1 MGGTHVDAVLIHK
14 GKIVEATKSPTDRTN
29 LFKSVWEP
37 LKSIISTK
45 DSDKIKRIILSTTV
59 STNAIVE
66 QKTDSVGM
74 IIECGPGLSGDF
86 LCCGNENVFISG
98 YMDHRGREV
107 SPINTQE
114 INQVANTFKQQGIS
128 AVAVTGKFSVRNSEH
143 EMKIY
148 DMLKD
153 EFSPITLEY
162 TIRKLNFPRVYFL
175 L

>member
-1 MGGTHVDAVLIHK
+1 
-14 GKIVEATKSPTDRTN
+14 
-29 LFKSVWEP
+29 
-37 LKSIISTK
+37 
-45 DSDKIKRIILSTTV
+45 
-59 STNAIVE
+59 
-66 QKTDSVGM
+66 M

-86 LCCGNENVFISG
+86 LCCGNENVFVSG

-114 INQVANTFKQQGIS
+114 INQAAKTFKQQGIS

-153 EFSPITLEY
+153 GFSPITLDIPYQE
-162 TIRKLNFPRVYFL
+162 IELPRRVYTFYYNSAVYSTFQRFSQSIVKAL
-175 L
+175 KTKINAPIYVLKADEAQ